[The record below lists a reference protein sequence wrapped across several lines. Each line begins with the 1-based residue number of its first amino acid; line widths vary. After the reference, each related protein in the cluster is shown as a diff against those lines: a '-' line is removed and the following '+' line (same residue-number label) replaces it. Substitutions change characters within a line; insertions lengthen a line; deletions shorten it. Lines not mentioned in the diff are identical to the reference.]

1 MADGHQIKGGHWPFS
16 AKIGRNESSLRSA
29 VPLPREPQ
37 NSKKKPKNLTGK
49 FRTWASYE
57 TSNGHRLFDVTCL
70 TGNLG
75 GETHGLWAK
84 PFAATAA
91 YRAKEKAL

>member
-1 MADGHQIKGGHWPFS
+1 LAFFCENRTKRKLPSISRSPS
-16 AKIGRNESSLRSA
+16 ARAAKF
-29 VPLPREPQ
+29 
-37 NSKKKPKNLTGK
+37 KKKPKNLTGK

>member
-1 MADGHQIKGGHWPFS
+1 VAIGLFLRKSDETKAPFDQPFPS
-16 AKIGRNESSLRSA
+16 ARAAKF
-29 VPLPREPQ
+29 
-37 NSKKKPKNLTGK
+37 KKKPKNLTGK